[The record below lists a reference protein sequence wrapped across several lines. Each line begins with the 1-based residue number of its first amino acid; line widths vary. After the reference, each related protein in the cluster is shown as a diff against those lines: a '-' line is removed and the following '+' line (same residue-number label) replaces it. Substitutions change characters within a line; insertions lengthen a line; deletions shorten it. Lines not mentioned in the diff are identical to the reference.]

1 MSFANTPEG
10 KAQPKRLTEC
20 RLALGCK
27 SAKDFFNRYS
37 NGLFSYPQYQKYES
51 GERLLAR
58 GAAILYA
65 KIFNVDYEWL
75 QNGSQSEPKEEI
87 ILNEEEKEYIRN
99 LRKSQKVDTNEKEE
113 QAG

>member
-10 KAQPKRLTEC
+10 KAQAKRLTEC

-51 GERLLAR
+51 GEDCSHVELL
-58 GAAILYA
+58 
-65 KIFNVDYEWL
+65 FFM
-75 QNGSQSEPKEEI
+75 
-87 ILNEEEKEYIRN
+87 
-99 LRKSQKVDTNEKEE
+99 RKSLMLIMSGYKMAANRNQKKKLF
-113 QAG
+113 